1 MLGDQ
6 NASVQTKAFAQ
17 SSLPQSN
24 RVGVNYRRELVI
36 EKDFRGTNGI
46 SLYAVFMV
54 IDYD

>member
-1 MLGDQ
+1 
-6 NASVQTKAFAQ
+6 VQTKAFAQ

-36 EKDFRGTNGI
+36 EQDLRGTNEI

-54 IDYD
+54 IDNG